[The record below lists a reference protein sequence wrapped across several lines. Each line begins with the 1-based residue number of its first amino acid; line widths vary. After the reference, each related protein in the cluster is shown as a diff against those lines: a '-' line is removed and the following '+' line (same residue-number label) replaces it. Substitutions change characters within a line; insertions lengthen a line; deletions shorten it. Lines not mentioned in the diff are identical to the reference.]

1 MAAGL
6 GFKNFSTGD
15 VLTAADVN
23 GYLMQGVWVFAN
35 ATARSAAVTSPA
47 EGNMSYLS
55 DTNSLEYY
63 SGSAWVAVAGT
74 LTSPLTTKGDVWTYS
89 TTNARL
95 GVGSNGDALVAD
107 STTTTGLRWQAN
119 FCAGKNAI
127 LNGDFR
133 FNQRNFTSN
142 TTSASYNFDR
152 WRQENSGGSFTVT
165 PQTFTPGA
173 APVAG
178 YEGINF
184 VRGIT
189 AAQSAA
195 GDYALLGQRIE
206 DVRTYAGST
215 VTVSFWAKANTGTP
229 KIGVELSQNFGS
241 GGSPSSQVNTAGG
254 SVTLSTSWA
263 RYSVTV
269 SVPSISGK
277 TIGTT
282 ANSSYLELNLWTSS
296 GATNAA
302 RASSIGIQNFTADI
316 WGVQVEPGSVATA
329 FETATGTIAGE
340 LDACRRYYYRYQV
353 TSGNLVLGNGWQD
366 ELTAGYANIFHPV
379 PMRAI
384 PTSYDYSGLQMTDY
398 KSYTNA
404 ATFNAAFNDTIS
416 AVRTRWTMSSAGAIY
431 RPLALIADNTS
442 AHWGANAE
450 L

>member
-23 GYLMQGVWVFAN
+23 GYLMQGVWVFAD
-35 ATARSAAVTSPA
+35 AAARSAAVTSPQ
-47 EGNMSYLS
+47 EGNMSYLKS
-55 DTNSLEYY
+55 TDSLEYY
-63 SGSAWVAVAGT
+63 SGSAWVAAAGS
-74 LTSPLTTKGDVWTYS
+74 LSSPLTTKGDLWTYT

-95 GVGSNGDALVAD
+95 GVGNNGDSLVAD
-107 STTTTGLRWQAN
+107 STQTTGLRWQPTFA
-119 FCAGKNAI
+119 AGKNAI

-142 TTSASYNFDR
+142 TTSAAYNFDR

-165 PQTFTPGA
+165 PQTFSPGA
-173 APVAG
+173 SPVAG
-178 YEGINF
+178 YEGVNF
-184 VRGIT
+184 IRGIT

-215 VTVSFWAKANTGTP
+215 VTISFWAKANTGTP

-241 GGSPSSQVNTAGG
+241 GGSPSAQVNTAGG

-269 SVPSISGK
+269 SVPTISGK

-282 ANSSYLELNLWTSS
+282 ANTSYLELNLWTSS
-296 GATNAA
+296 GSTNAA

-316 WGVQVEPGSVATA
+316 WGVQVEPGSVATG
-329 FETATGTIAGE
+329 FEIATGTIATE
-340 LDACRRYYYRYQV
+340 LLACMRYYYRFSV
-353 TSGNLVLGNGWQD
+353 TSGNLTLGHGFQ
-366 ELTAGYANIFHPV
+366 TATTDHMIVMIHPV
-379 PMRAI
+379 PMRVA
-384 PTSYDYSGLQMTDY
+384 PTSFDTSGLQTSDFAT
-398 KSYTNA
+398 YTTA
-404 ATFNAAFNDTIS
+404 ATFSAGTIS
-416 AVRTRWTMSSAGAIY
+416 SPRGTR
-431 RPLALIADNTS
+431 LLFNTS
-442 AHWGANAE
+442 AVGATYRPTALIVDNATGHFGASAE